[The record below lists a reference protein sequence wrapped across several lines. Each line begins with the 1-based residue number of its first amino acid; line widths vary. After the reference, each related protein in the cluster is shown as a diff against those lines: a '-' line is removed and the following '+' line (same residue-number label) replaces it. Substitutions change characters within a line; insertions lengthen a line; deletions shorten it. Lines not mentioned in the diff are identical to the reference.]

1 MSSFDSDSIK
11 TVKQALD
18 ICKSYRTKKEALEEF
33 ASNDAAIQA
42 KIQEYDS
49 IIQRC
54 TQLVMFGDLPH
65 GGSST
70 SSSSQS
76 GAIVSHAVINSAFTR
91 MFGTSKFQGA
101 GPQETDNFLGLA
113 DSFYKSFIVNRA
125 SGEPD
130 LEKEQFF
137 LSCLRAHLDVAPCR
151 AIADQLDKCT
161 NFKDAKLL
169 INKQFGGKLNHLL
182 IIGEAAAIE
191 FDVDLPLQ
199 DYAGKIVTKLNEAY
213 DACSR
218 EFKRV
223 NEDRQMTV
231 QDCFLLFG
239 THLLTEKLRL
249 NTPDLYNM
257 LLNRMSDIFKPDELA
272 AAAESLR
279 RNMTPTEYNVHYIG
293 NRRDGKQKNGNNKK
307 GNNRPR
313 ASRSKQN
320 GANKEQDS
328 GNAEKDPQVHSAAAA
343 SYDDEFGAP
352 ITLALINHTAPVY
365 KSVPAL
371 VPDPFIASA
380 TFSHEN
386 CCFET
391 EVEIDSGSFATI
403 LPKKIIPQ
411 EMLLKLQPSPLM
423 ISGIDDTATRPLG
436 FLEMSLNFGPGPP
449 LDATVYV
456 MESCP
461 CLLGRDVLR
470 CREIRSSELGR
481 NYLRLNFDGKYKS
494 IPPQKVQLKQVGTAN
509 LRGERELHQVPEGN
523 PVLWVKQKL
532 DIDLL
537 DHAPLDDKS
546 LIATDISKVQAA
558 SASICFLGEFPE
570 IAGERT
576 VLPGEVQ
583 NNKQI
588 TIPQALSSH
597 VEEHSVKLLEIA
609 KHDPQ
614 VSSNLSLVSDQAYFL
629 DESSSKG
636 DDSVETKLR
645 FIENN
650 SPGKQITACLPTCCT
665 TQVPAATTSND
676 PATSLPSDILPSD
689 GATLTSIFSSVET
702 SQNVDQKF
710 STLSAG
716 SLDLLGTNQQPRDKS
731 AVDTEKSSHAPVRFP
746 ARVEKEKRDSV
757 PPAPPYLK
765 RNCSASDRKIITST
779 KTEKYQ

>member
-130 LEKEQFF
+130 LAKEQFF

-293 NRRDGKQKNGNNKK
+293 NRRDGKQKNGNNKR

-352 ITLALINHTAPVY
+352 ITLALINHTAPV
-365 KSVPAL
+365 
-371 VPDPFIASA
+371 
-380 TFSHEN
+380 
-386 CCFET
+386 
-391 EVEIDSGSFATI
+391 
-403 LPKKIIPQ
+403 
-411 EMLLKLQPSPLM
+411 
-423 ISGIDDTATRPLG
+423 
-436 FLEMSLNFGPGPP
+436 
-449 LDATVYV
+449 
-456 MESCP
+456 
-461 CLLGRDVLR
+461 
-470 CREIRSSELGR
+470 
-481 NYLRLNFDGKYKS
+481 
-494 IPPQKVQLKQVGTAN
+494 
-509 LRGERELHQVPEGN
+509 
-523 PVLWVKQKL
+523 
-532 DIDLL
+532 
-537 DHAPLDDKS
+537 
-546 LIATDISKVQAA
+546 
-558 SASICFLGEFPE
+558 
-570 IAGERT
+570 
-576 VLPGEVQ
+576 
-583 NNKQI
+583 
-588 TIPQALSSH
+588 
-597 VEEHSVKLLEIA
+597 
-609 KHDPQ
+609 
-614 VSSNLSLVSDQAYFL
+614 
-629 DESSSKG
+629 
-636 DDSVETKLR
+636 
-645 FIENN
+645 
-650 SPGKQITACLPTCCT
+650 
-665 TQVPAATTSND
+665 
-676 PATSLPSDILPSD
+676 
-689 GATLTSIFSSVET
+689 
-702 SQNVDQKF
+702 
-710 STLSAG
+710 
-716 SLDLLGTNQQPRDKS
+716 
-731 AVDTEKSSHAPVRFP
+731 
-746 ARVEKEKRDSV
+746 
-757 PPAPPYLK
+757 
-765 RNCSASDRKIITST
+765 
-779 KTEKYQ
+779 